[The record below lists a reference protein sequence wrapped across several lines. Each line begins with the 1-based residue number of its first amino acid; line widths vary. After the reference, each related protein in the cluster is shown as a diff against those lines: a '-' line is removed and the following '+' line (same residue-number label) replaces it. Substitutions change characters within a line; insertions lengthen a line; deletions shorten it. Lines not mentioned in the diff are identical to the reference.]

1 MTAKTF
7 SKDVVTEIGSFLEK
21 FPRAE
26 FSYIVV
32 SNTSGEITR
41 ITSQDNNIQKYA
53 KDLGLK

>member
-7 SKDVVTEIGSFLEK
+7 SKDVATEIGSFLKK
-21 FPRAE
+21 FPCTE

-53 KDLGLK
+53 KELGLN